1 LGNLFLGGWEKCNL
15 FFAGTA
21 DQVEKERISVLGVIG
36 IDFLIA
42 FAGSDD
48 TRERGF
54 GYEFWNL

>member
-1 LGNLFLGGWEKCNL
+1 LGGWEKCNL

-21 DQVEKERISVLGVIG
+21 DQVEKERISALGVIG

-42 FAGSDD
+42 LAGSND